1 MIMLSVWFVLVSSL
15 YLSDAPASDE
25 AELRARAE
33 SKAKDRAYAEAGEV
47 YVTLADLPEVDRVRE
62 MFNAHTNFEAAFL
75 TSHQPRHLCRALGV
89 AEMVVREGKFRD
101 EEMGL
106 FWRELVDQDLER
118 LREDAIKTR
127 RLNCRFA
134 ASGGPRTSV
143 PLLADSELP
152 AIRVPL
158 PENPEPVRDV
168 LPPTSSRR
176 QRAHIAS
183 GAVLT
188 GLGIG
193 FFGLFAGALAVKAD
207 QVQAIHKQADLVKA
221 QDRVPTP
228 AEQAW
233 VDDREADARQMQS
246 LMVGVGVAGGVSLA
260 TGVILLATRKRLTR
274 RAALRP
280 YGGAQSAGIL
290 LQGRF

>member
-1 MIMLSVWFVLVSSL
+1 MLSVSFVLVCAIH
-15 YLSDAPASDE
+15 LSDAPASNE

-89 AEMVVREGKFRD
+89 AELVVREGNFRD
-101 EEMGL
+101 KEMGL

-143 PLLADSELP
+143 PLLAESELP
-152 AIRVPL
+152 VRLPL
-158 PENPEPVRDV
+158 PENPEPARDV
-168 LPPTSSRR
+168 LSPTSSRR

-221 QDRVPTP
+221 QDRVPMP

-233 VDDREADARQMQS
+233 VDDREANARQMQS

-260 TGVILLATRKRLTR
+260 TGVILLATHKRLTR

-280 YGGAQSAGIL
+280 YGGAQGAGIL